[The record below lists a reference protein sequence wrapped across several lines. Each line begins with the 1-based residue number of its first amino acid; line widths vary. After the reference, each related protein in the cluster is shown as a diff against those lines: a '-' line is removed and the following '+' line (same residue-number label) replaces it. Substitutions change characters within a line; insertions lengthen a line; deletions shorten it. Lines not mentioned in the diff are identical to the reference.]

1 MATLSLEEVVQLL
14 EEDSDDDF
22 EGYFD
27 SENEDNNEMILD
39 NETVEATP
47 ASCSSSSD
55 SETVEATP
63 ASCSSSSGSLSC
75 SSSASLP
82 SSALSAVIPSFTEQS
97 GSILDLSD
105 KTLYEIFSILVPD
118 DLLKIVI
125 DQTNLYAEQFLERE
139 KISLQLQEFMSGV
152 GSLKAGFGRNKE
164 IFSSSHWNGSCQ
176 LTKIGRSLEY

>member
-1 MATLSLEEVVQLL
+1 
-14 EEDSDDDF
+14 
-22 EGYFD
+22 
-27 SENEDNNEMILD
+27 MILD

-47 ASCSSSSD
+47 ASCSSI
-55 SETVEATP
+55 ETVEATP

-139 KISLQLQEFMSGV
+139 DIPEFMSGV
-152 GSLKAGFGRNKE
+152 AQGW
-164 IFSSSHWNGSCQ
+164 IW
-176 LTKIGRSLEY
+176 